1 RYIEMTQVQDKTV
14 GASLLAIGVFV
25 FTYYSIWTLII
36 PFVDEDH
43 AARGLFPPQWFAIA
57 IPVFLLAVGVTGV
70 FGFLSFVMLK
80 SGKKAAKK
88 ST

>member
-1 RYIEMTQVQDKTV
+1 MAQVNDKLI
-14 GASLLAIGVFV
+14 GAAMLGIGTFV
-25 FTYYSIWTLII
+25 FTYYSIWTLVM

-43 AARGLFPPQWFAIA
+43 AVRKLFPPQWFAIA
-57 IPVFLLAVGVTGV
+57 IPVFLLAVGVTGI

>member
-1 RYIEMTQVQDKTV
+1 MAQIHDKAV
-14 GASLLAIGVFV
+14 GAALLAIGSFV
-25 FTYYSIWTLII
+25 FAYYSIWTLII

-43 AARGLFPPQWFAIA
+43 PARKLFPPQWFAIA
-57 IPVFLLAVGVTGV
+57 IPVFLLTVGVTGI

-80 SGKKAAKK
+80 SGKKTAKK

>member
-1 RYIEMTQVQDKTV
+1 MSQIQDKTV
-14 GASLLAIGVFV
+14 GAALLAVGLFV
-25 FTYYSIWTLII
+25 FTYYSIWTLVM
-36 PFVDEDH
+36 PFVDEGH
-43 AARGLFPPQWFAIA
+43 AAHQLFPPQWYAIA
-57 IPVFLLAVGVTGV
+57 IPVFLLVVGVTAV

>member
-1 RYIEMTQVQDKTV
+1 MSQINDKAV
-14 GASLLAIGVFV
+14 GAALLGIGTFV
-25 FTYYSIWTLII
+25 FTYYSIWTLVI
-36 PFVDEDH
+36 PFVDQDH
-43 AARGLFPPQWFAIA
+43 PARMLFPPQWYAIA
-57 IPVFLLAVGVTGV
+57 LPVFLLVVGVTGI

>member
-1 RYIEMTQVQDKTV
+1 MTQVQDKAV
-14 GASLLAIGVFV
+14 GAALLAIGSFV

-36 PFVDEDH
+36 PFVDIDH
-43 AARGLFPPQWFAIA
+43 PARKLFPPQWYAIA
-57 IPVFLLAVGVTGV
+57 LPVLLLTVGVTGI

-80 SGKKAAKK
+80 SGKKAK

>member
-1 RYIEMTQVQDKTV
+1 MAQINDKAV
-14 GASLLAIGVFV
+14 GAALLAIGSFV
-25 FTYYSIWTLII
+25 FAYYSIWTLVI
-36 PFVDEDH
+36 PFVDADH
-43 AARGLFPPQWFAIA
+43 PARGLFPPQWFAIA
-57 IPVFLLAVGVTGV
+57 LPVFLLVVGVTGV

>member
-1 RYIEMTQVQDKTV
+1 MSQINDKAV
-14 GASLLAIGVFV
+14 GAALLAIGTFV

-36 PFVDEDH
+36 PFVDQDH
-43 AARGLFPPQWFAIA
+43 PARMLFPPQWYAIA
-57 IPVFLLAVGVTGV
+57 LPVFLLVVGVTGI